1 MWKPKSLL
9 TYPLIH
15 ISSNFNHG
23 FQGSKT
29 KSINETPQRLTIWH
43 TRPRDEVAFLTPW
56 FQDSRI
62 IENSIKTG
70 IKWHNCSFRTFSLSD
85 LWWDQKFLSNCP
97 SLRDMCMRS
106 MRSASDFA
114 FLKKKTTFIYCIICI
129 CVIIDP
135 KTAYL
140 PISLNTC
147 PPPRMADLPKTQWST
162 LFASW
167 DRDKN
172 FEEWNNII
180 QSTRYY
186 PFHFFPQFIEL
197 NMQQSSTDLA
207 TKFYMCDLDPKYSGG
222 GSPNFTQHPN
232 L

>member
-1 MWKPKSLL
+1 MKHS
-9 TYPLIH
+9 
-15 ISSNFNHG
+15 
-23 FQGSKT
+23 QG
-29 KSINETPQRLTIWH
+29 LTIWH
-43 TRPRDEVAFLTPW
+43 TRPKMRYVSLTPW
-56 FQDSRI
+56 LQDSKI
-62 IENSIKTG
+62 IEFSIKMG
-70 IKWHNCSFRTFSLSD
+70 INWHNCSFRTFSLSD
-85 LWWDQKFLSNCP
+85 RQFLAQVRAIAQP
-97 SLRDMCMRS
+97 HMTL
-106 MRSASDFA
+106 ASDFWP
-114 FLKKKTTFIYCIICI
+114 LKKQLFNYIYCINCI
-129 CVIIDP
+129 WVINDP
-135 KTAYL
+135 KSCQVLNWL

-172 FEEWNNII
+172 FEAWNNII

-197 NMQQSSTDLA
+197 NEQQSSTDVA
-207 TKFYMCDLDPKYSGG
+207 TKFYMCDFDPKYSG